1 MDDQLDSSGNVGNRY
16 YREALPVFEQIVYS
30 CSNDV
35 QFKEIMTVMR
45 VQHIKN
51 QRERGIN
58 SGYNSV
64 SATHGMSLF
73 GKNSTYQRSVKC
85 HKFVYERFGSS

>member
-1 MDDQLDSSGNVGNRY
+1 MNDHSSSNVSNCY
-16 YREALPVFEQIVYS
+16 YREALPVFLQMVYS
-30 CSNDV
+30 CSSDV
-35 QFKEIMTVMR
+35 QFKEMMTSMR
-45 VQHIKN
+45 VHYIKN
-51 QRERGIN
+51 QCERGIN
-58 SGYNSV
+58 IGYNSV